1 MNIQDMAG
9 QPNNQINRDAIKAWA
24 ESIVIPE
31 EVEPHRWSVTVEG
44 DGFPEPVEL
53 NMVSEFPPARNFE
66 QRQADRLANI
76 FKRRH
81 FEHMTTHGMSS
92 MPRHVRLRAVRGGCF
107 VNVFY
112 THAFI
117 QMPFNSIRLAR
128 KYVKYL
134 GLPLHKGDA

>member
-1 MNIQDMAG
+1 MKENLDVVLEEENSQQSIPA
-9 QPNNQINRDAIKAWA
+9 AIREWA
-24 ESIVIPE
+24 ARVEIPE
-31 EVEPHRWSVTVEG
+31 DHLSGESTYETSPIELQF
-44 DGFPEPVEL
+44 DFPAP
-53 NMVSEFPPARNFE
+53 RTYE

-107 VNVFY
+107 VDVFY
-112 THAFI
+112 TYAFI

-128 KYVKYL
+128 KYVKYM
-134 GLPLHKGDA
+134 GLPLHCGEEK